1 MKDELTWRDTV
12 LWRGRRVVGWVG
24 RVDGY
29 TPSIWYGRTAGTVD
43 LPFIRGEF
51 EIEQAARDFVM
62 FLASTQE
69 NQ

>member
-1 MKDELTWRDTV
+1 MNEPKWAGTV
-12 LWRGRRVVGWVG
+12 LFRGSRVLGWVG
-24 RVDGY
+24 QVGLGV
-29 TPSIWYGRTAGTVD
+29 TSIWYGRTAGTKDV
-43 LPFIRGEF
+43 PFIRGEF

>member
-1 MKDELTWRDTV
+1 MDEPTWKGTV
-12 LWRGRRVVGWVG
+12 LFRGNKVLGWVG
-24 RVDGY
+24 TVGGY
-29 TPSIWYGRTAGTVD
+29 IPSIWYGRTAGTND

-51 EIEQAARDFVM
+51 EIEQAAKDFVM

>member
-1 MKDELTWRDTV
+1 MNEPEWEGTV
-12 LWRGRRVVGWVG
+12 LFRGNKVLGWVG
-24 RVDGY
+24 QVGLGGA
-29 TPSIWYGRTAGTVD
+29 IWYGRTAGTAD

>member
-1 MKDELTWRDTV
+1 MKDELRWRGTV
-12 LWRGRRVVGWVG
+12 LFRGNKVLGWVG
-24 RVDGY
+24 QVGLGNA
-29 TPSIWYGRTAGTVD
+29 IWYGRTAGTVD

-69 NQ
+69 KQ

>member
-1 MKDELTWRDTV
+1 MTELKWRGTV
-12 LWRGRRVVGWVG
+12 LFRGNKVLGWVG
-24 RVDGY
+24 MVGGY

-51 EIEQAARDFVM
+51 EVEQAARDFVM

>member
-1 MKDELTWRDTV
+1 MNELTWRGTV
-12 LWRGRRVVGWVG
+12 LFRGNKVLGWVG
-24 RVDGY
+24 QVGLGA
-29 TPSIWYGRTAGTVD
+29 TSIWYGRTAGTAD

-62 FLASTQE
+62 FIASTQE

>member
-1 MKDELTWRDTV
+1 MKDELIWKGTV
-12 LWRGRRVVGWVG
+12 LFRGNKVLGWVG
-24 RVDGY
+24 ANGMN
-29 TPSIWYGRTAGTVD
+29 PENPWYGRTAGTAD

-51 EIEQAARDFVM
+51 EIEQAAKDFVM